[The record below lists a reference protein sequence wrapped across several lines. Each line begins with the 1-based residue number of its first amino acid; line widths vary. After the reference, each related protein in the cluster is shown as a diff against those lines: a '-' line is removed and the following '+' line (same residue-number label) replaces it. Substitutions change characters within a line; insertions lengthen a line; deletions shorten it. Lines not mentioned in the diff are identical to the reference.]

1 MIKKIIFPPP
11 PSDVILNEGVV
22 VGFKRIDKK
31 KFQKIIS
38 LFVKDN
44 YFLLLHKIKNYT
56 LGTCPFV

>member
-11 PSDVILNEGVV
+11 PSDVILNEGLV

-44 YFLLLHKIKNYT
+44 YFLSSTYKCNF
-56 LGTCPFV
+56 LGADNKQ